1 MSYTL
6 KRIEDIPPRALENF
20 KWDDTE
26 IVPYSFNYYW
36 ENGYEKYV
44 ANLKLMETD
53 PPRPLVPS
61 TDFFLMDGDN
71 IVGIIDIRHRLN
83 EGLKNYGG
91 HIGYGVA
98 PAYRG
103 HNLAEKM
110 VRMAA
115 PFMREIGIE
124 KVLICCDIENK
135 ASYRTI
141 EKLGGVLENT
151 LQVQRSGRM
160 ITGCRFWVDLSAL

>member
-1 MSYTL
+1 MDFVL
-6 KRIEDIPPRALENF
+6 KKIDEISPRSLENF
-20 KWDDTE
+20 VWGDEE

-44 ANLKLMETD
+44 ENLRVMETD

-71 IVGIIDIRHRLN
+71 KAGIIDIRHRLN
-83 EGLKNYGG
+83 EGLERYGG

-110 VRMAA
+110 VRMSA
-115 PFMREIGIE
+115 PFLKSLGLER
-124 KVLICCDIENK
+124 VLITCVDTNI
-135 ASYRTI
+135 ASYKTI
-141 EKLGGVLENT
+141 VNLGGVLENT
-151 LQVQRSGRM
+151 VDILRNGKPAK
-160 ITGCRFWVDLSAL
+160 GCRFWVDVRNL